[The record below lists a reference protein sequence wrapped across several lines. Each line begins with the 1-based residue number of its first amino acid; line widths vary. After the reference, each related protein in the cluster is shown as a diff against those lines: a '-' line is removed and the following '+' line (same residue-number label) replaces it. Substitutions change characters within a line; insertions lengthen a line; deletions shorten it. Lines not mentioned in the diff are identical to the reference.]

1 MDVMKLKQTAT
12 PQRVIFADLKS
23 PKVLKK
29 IMEERRA
36 REKEEWGWGLEG
48 NIKKRMTRGC
58 KNENLVSLQ
67 YHAPDQPISTIFTEF

>member
-36 REKEEWGWGLEG
+36 REAEEWGLEVK
-48 NIKKRMTRGC
+48 IRKKMTRGC
-58 KNENLVSLQ
+58 TNETPL
-67 YHAPDQPISTIFTEF
+67 

>member
-23 PKVLKK
+23 AKVLIK

-36 REKEEWGWGLEG
+36 REAEE
-48 NIKKRMTRGC
+48 
-58 KNENLVSLQ
+58 
-67 YHAPDQPISTIFTEF
+67 

>member
-1 MDVMKLKQTAT
+1 MKLKQIVT

-36 REKEEWGWGLEG
+36 REAEEWGWGLES
-48 NIKKRMTRGC
+48 NIRKRMTRGC
-58 KNENLVSLQ
+58 TNETLLSLQ
-67 YHAPDQPISTIFTEF
+67 YHVADQPI